1 VSKIFFDHCVP
12 KRLMRHLVPE
22 HEIHTAYRMGWHQK
36 KNGEL
41 LSLVEGELF
50 DVFLTADQNIKHQQN
65 LTRRSL
71 KFIVLVAS
79 DNGYETLS
87 PLIPKVIETL
97 LAIQPGELVEIS

>member
-1 VSKIFFDHCVP
+1 MKIFFDHYVP

-22 HEIHTAYRMGWHQK
+22 HEGWTAYQKRWHEK

-41 LSLVEGELF
+41 LSLVEGEF

-65 LTRRSL
+65 LSRRSL

-87 PLIPKVIETL
+87 PLIPKVTDALTKIS
-97 LAIQPGELVEIS
+97 PGEFVEIS